1 MKPQRRNQNDLEK
14 WEQVSGWMIA
24 ASAVVLGLIT
34 VWPVMRPWLETQVQE
49 KVHQALTAQETS
61 REPEVVRLADL
72 TEKDRRFLA
81 QAVADL

>member
-1 MKPQRRNQNDLEK
+1 
-14 WEQVSGWMIA
+14 MIA